1 MKAPRPLVSPK
12 LRAVRFKAESI
23 AADGTF
29 EGYGNVF
36 NVIDS
41 YGDVVLPG
49 AFAESLAGHQAAGTM
64 PKMLLQHDPAVPIGR
79 WLEMREDAHG
89 LFCKGHLILD
99 VAAARETHALMKA
112 GALDALSIGG
122 EPLDT
127 EQAFVDELA
136 GLGIAL
142 KDGGNEAPNGQV
154 RLVHTW
160 HLWETSVVTFPACAP
175 ALIDTATVKRRP
187 ARRAIDPREAAQILA
202 LKRQVAANARH
213 LAALQSR
220 RFH

>member
-1 MKAPRPLVSPK
+1 MPAQKRDP
-12 LRAVRFKAESI
+12 LRAIRFKAESV

-36 NVIDS
+36 NVVDS

-49 AFAESLAGHQAAGTM
+49 AFAESLAVHQANGTL
-64 PKMLLQHDPAVPIGR
+64 PKLLLQHDPAAPIGR
-79 WLEMREDAHG
+79 WLEMREDEHG
-89 LFCKGHLILD
+89 LYCKGQLILE
-99 VAAARETHALMKA
+99 VEKARETHALMKA

-127 EQAFVDELA
+127 EQALVEDLPA
-136 GLGIAL
+136 LGIAL

-154 RLVHTW
+154 RLVHAW

-175 ALIDTATVKRRP
+175 ALIDTQTVKRRTP
-187 ARRAIDPREAAQILA
+187 AIRRHDPELSALA
-202 LKRQVAANARH
+202 RAVAANGRA
-213 LAALQSR
+213 LAALRSR
-220 RFH
+220 